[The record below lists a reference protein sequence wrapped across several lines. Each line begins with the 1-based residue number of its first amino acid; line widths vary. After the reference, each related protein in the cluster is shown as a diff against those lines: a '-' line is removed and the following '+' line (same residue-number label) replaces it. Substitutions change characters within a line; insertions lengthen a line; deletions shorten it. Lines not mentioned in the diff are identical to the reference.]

1 MGLREKIFTYAK
13 ERYGTDP
20 EYLWERDP
28 ASAVLR
34 NGRNRKWYAI
44 AMKVSRQRLGLEP
57 GGTEP
62 VDVINVKADPD
73 LIVQMIQADGFLP
86 GYHMDKRYWMTISLD
101 GSVGEEQILD
111 LLDMS
116 YALVDER

>member
-1 MGLREKIFTYAK
+1 MGLRENIFTYAK

-28 ASAVLR
+28 GSAVLR

-44 AMKVSRQRLGLEP
+44 AMKVSRQRLGLDP
-57 GGTEP
+57 GGMEP
-62 VDVINVKADPD
+62 VDVLNVKADPD